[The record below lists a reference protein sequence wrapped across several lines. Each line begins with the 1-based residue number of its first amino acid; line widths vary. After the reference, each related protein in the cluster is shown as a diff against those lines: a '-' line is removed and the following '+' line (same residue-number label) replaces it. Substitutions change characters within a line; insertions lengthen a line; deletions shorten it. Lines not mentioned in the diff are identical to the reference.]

1 MFSYLLEL
9 LFIFLPYI
17 SCYSCGKWKCYLLSH
32 VRFFATPWTI
42 DPQNPLSMEFS
53 RQEYWSGELFLYPDI
68 PDTGIE
74 LGSPASQADSLPS
87 EPPGK
92 PLTIAG
98 PLYFQFHICGFNCQ
112 ETETIEV
119 GCNSR
124 KFRKNKAWICCA
136 PVAMHIALTL
146 SLQLVTWLLHCT
158 GITSHLEM
166 IYSMWEDMQILH
178 HFIKGTWASADF
190 DILNGLGTKPAAV
203 HLANSCPK
211 MLKCCLGGGELN
223 CRDVG

>member
-1 MFSYLLEL
+1 MDYRPPESSVHGILQARILEWGAIPL
-9 LFIFLPYI
+9 SRYSQHRDQTRVSCI
-17 SCYSCGKWKCYLLSH
+17 SG
-32 VRFFATPWTI
+32 RFFAIWA
-42 DPQNPLSMEFS
+42 
-53 RQEYWSGELFLYPDI
+53 
-68 PDTGIE
+68 TGK
-74 LGSPASQADSLPS
+74 L
-87 EPPGK
+87 
-92 PLTIAG
+92 LTIAG

-112 ETETIEV
+112 ETETIGV

-146 SLQLVTWLLHCT
+146 SLQLVTCLLHCT
-158 GITSHLEM
+158 GIMSHLEM

-190 DILNGLGTKPAAV
+190 DILNGLGTNPAAV
-203 HLANSCPK
+203 HLANLCPK